1 VASVELRNI
10 GKRFDNGTWAVKDIA
25 LTIEDGELVVL
36 VGSSGCGKSTLLRLL
51 AGLENAS
58 EGEILIDGKKVNQQT
73 PQQRNVAMVF
83 QNYALYP
90 HMTVRANL
98 EFPLHMS
105 HTAKDQIK
113 ARVGE
118 IADMLQLS
126 EIVDRRPGQLS
137 GGQRQRVAMGRA
149 LVRDPS
155 VFLLDEPLSNLDAS
169 LRAQIRAE
177 IARIQKR
184 LKTTSLY
191 VTHDQVEAMT
201 LGDRVVVLDHGELQQ
216 IGTPQ
221 ELYHHPKNSFVAK
234 FIGSPGMNILPS
246 ELIDRGDG
254 RLGVKLGG
262 QQMSLVLERQAYEK
276 LVPYSGQDVYTGIRP
291 EAFACAPTQASV
303 ELKANVEAVEFI
315 GHETL
320 AYLSLPGAGQVHA
333 DQLSI
338 ARLPGQFHKPNAD
351 VAVFYIKPDAL
362 CFFNQAGRN
371 ILIEGTGEQ

>member
-1 VASVELRNI
+1 VAGVELRDI
-10 GKRFDNGTWAVKDIA
+10 SKHFENGTQAVKDIA

-58 EGEILIDGKKVNQQT
+58 EGEILIDGKNVNQET

-98 EFPLHMS
+98 EFPLRMS
-105 HTAKDQIK
+105 HTPKDQINSK
-113 ARVGE
+113 VGE
-118 IADMLQLS
+118 IADILQLS
-126 EIVDRRPGQLS
+126 ALMDRRPGQLS

-184 LKTTSLY
+184 LKTTTLY

-216 IGTPQ
+216 IATPQ
-221 ELYHHPKNSFVAK
+221 ELYEHPQNSFVAN

-246 ELIDRGDG
+246 GLNDRGGG

-262 QQMSLVLERQAYEK
+262 QQISLVLERQAYEK
-276 LVPYSGQDVYTGIRP
+276 LVPYSGQNVYTGIRP
-291 EAFACAPTQASV
+291 EAFASTPTEASV
-303 ELKANVEAVEFI
+303 ELKTNVEAVEFL

-320 AYLSLPGAGQVHA
+320 AYLFLPGAAQGHTGQPF
-333 DQLSI
+333 I
-338 ARLPGQFHKPNAD
+338 ARLPGRFHKPNDD
-351 VAVFYIKPDAL
+351 VAVFYIEPEAL
-362 CFFNQAGRN
+362 YFFNQAGRN

>member
-1 VASVELRNI
+1 MASVELRNI
-10 GKRFDNGTWAVKDIA
+10 SKRFENGTWAVKDIA

-90 HMTVRANL
+90 HMTVRGNL

-126 EIVDRRPGQLS
+126 EIMDRRPGQLS

-177 IARIQKR
+177 ISRIQKR

-221 ELYHHPKNSFVAK
+221 ELYQHPKNSFVAK

-254 RLGVKLGG
+254 RLGVNLGG
-262 QQMSLVLERQAYEK
+262 QQISLVLERQAYEK

-291 EAFACAPTQASV
+291 EAFACAPRQASF

-320 AYLSLPGAGQVHA
+320 AYLSLPGAGQVHT

-338 ARLPGQFHKPNAD
+338 ARLPGQFNKPNAD
-351 VAVFYIKPDAL
+351 AAVFYIKPEAL
-362 CFFNQAGRN
+362 YFFNQAGRN
-371 ILIEGTGEQ
+371 ILIEGTGDR